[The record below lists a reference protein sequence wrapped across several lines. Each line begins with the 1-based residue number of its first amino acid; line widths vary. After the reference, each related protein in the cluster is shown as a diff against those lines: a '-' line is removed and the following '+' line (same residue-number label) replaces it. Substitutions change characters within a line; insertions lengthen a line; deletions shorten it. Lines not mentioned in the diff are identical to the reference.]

1 MRWDGYSIF
10 VFCFLLPR
18 ELMALAR
25 RLIAL
30 AALAP
35 VLSWRAPPVAGR
47 NQWGGAAAA
56 RRACDRW
63 STGCARVPT
72 RPPGCAAAARG
83 DGAPG
88 PPPFTA
94 TGNLP
99 DGSAV
104 FIQEVPPG
112 WADMLGGGAGDNAGA
127 AAAKLLRES
136 LDTDPYWPYAS
147 VDQAQL
153 ALRDHACYLV
163 SSSRGEEAG
172 GLGGDALGL
181 FLLGPAFPGRSGHVG
196 HCLLVTQ
203 AAHRGRG
210 VGAVMGR
217 LLLGA
222 GGQQGLAAQ
231 LGYDSL
237 MAPLVYVSNAAGVA
251 LCRSLKFRLL
261 CVVPRAGRL
270 ADGASNTDAMCF
282 YYALPRAPR
291 ASNRS
296 RRRTA
301 SGGARALGEG
311 ARGVLEAGST
321 AAAGGEKGGQE
332 EEKMD
337 TLARSSVAREDA
349 MWMEKALEL
358 AAMAAKDGEVGA
370 PEEVQDAAGCRQTYY
385 LLGRRGGI
393 T

>member
-1 MRWDGYSIF
+1 MGRIF
-10 VFCFLLPR
+10 NFLVFFLLHR
-18 ELMALAR
+18 ELMANHAR
-25 RLIAL
+25 GLIAL

-56 RRACDRW
+56 RRACVRW
-63 STGCARVPT
+63 STGCARFPT
-72 RPPGCAAAARG
+72 RLPGCAAAARG
-83 DGAPG
+83 DGAPPDGAPG

-94 TGNLP
+94 TGSLP

-104 FIQEVPPG
+104 FIQDVPLG
-112 WADMLGGGAGDNAGA
+112 WADVLGGGAGDNACA
-127 AAAKLLRES
+127 AAAALLRES

-210 VGAVMGR
+210 VGAMMGR
-217 LLLGA
+217 MLLGA

-261 CVVPRAGRL
+261 CVLPRAGRL

-291 ASNRS
+291 AANRS
-296 RRRTA
+296 RRRYA
-301 SGGARALGEG
+301 SGRARTLGEG

-321 AAAGGEKGGQE
+321 AAAGGGKGGQE

-337 TLARSSVAREDA
+337 TLTSSSVAREDA
-349 MWMEKALEL
+349 MWMEKALVL
-358 AAMAAKDGEVGA
+358 AAMAEQDGEVGA
-370 PEEVQDAAGCRQTYY
+370 LAAPAGHSRLQAQ
-385 LLGRRGGI
+385 GGGS